1 MIIFCFLSDAQPIY
15 KIIIWMNNEND
26 TDTFFVTK
34 HNPPNK
40 KSISTSLPSLELSS
54 ARTIRVKKD
63 ELQHLFDNYHLFK

>member
-1 MIIFCFLSDAQPIY
+1 
-15 KIIIWMNNEND
+15 MNNEND